1 MTRFYVKPAEGR
13 AVPDPE
19 NGGEL
24 LPAAGRSVP
33 NTVYWQ
39 RRLKDA
45 DVIGAAPPETPVP
58 EVEDVIEPA
67 PPEVPA
73 PEVVAPKAVKGSKGE

>member
-1 MTRFYVKPAEGR
+1 MTRLYVKPAEGR

-24 LPAAGRSVP
+24 LPAAGRSVA
-33 NTVYWQ
+33 NTAYWQ

-45 DVIGAAPPETPVP
+45 DVVKAEPE
-58 EVEDVIEPA
+58 EPA
-67 PPEVPA
+67 PVVEAVTEAAPA
-73 PEVVAPKAVKGSKGE
+73 AVVEPKVRKGSKA

>member
-33 NTVYWQ
+33 RTAYWQ
-39 RRLKDA
+39 RRLKDV
-45 DVIGAAPPETPVP
+45 DVIEVDPP
-58 EVEDVIEPA
+58 EVETVIEVA
-67 PPEVPA
+67 PPEVQA
-73 PEVVAPKAVKGSKGE
+73 PDVVEAKAVKGSKS

>member
-33 NTVYWQ
+33 KTVYWQ
-39 RRLKDA
+39 RRLKD
-45 DVIGAAPPETPVP
+45 D
-58 EVEDVIEPA
+58 DVIEA
-67 PPEVPA
+67 DA
-73 PEVVAPKAVKGSKGE
+73 PEVAEEPAPKVAEPKAVKGSKSE

>member
-33 NTVYWQ
+33 RTAYWQ
-39 RRLKDA
+39 RRLKDV
-45 DVIGAAPPETPVP
+45 DVIEVDLPEPEIETVIEAAPPEVQAPDV
-58 EVEDVIEPA
+58 VEA
-67 PPEVPA
+67 
-73 PEVVAPKAVKGSKGE
+73 KAVKGSKS

>member
-1 MTRFYVKPAEGR
+1 MTRIYVKPAEGR

-24 LPAAGRSVP
+24 LPAAGRAVP

-39 RRLKDA
+39 RRLKVA
-45 DVIGAAPPETPVP
+45 DVIKAAPPEV
-58 EVEDVIEPA
+58 VES
-67 PPEVPA
+67 
-73 PEVVAPKAVKGSKGE
+73 KAVKGSKSE

>member
-24 LPAAGRSVP
+24 LPAAGRSVL
-33 NTVYWQ
+33 NTAYWQ
-39 RRLKDA
+39 RRLKD
-45 DVIGAAPPETPVP
+45 
-58 EVEDVIEPA
+58 EDVIEADPPEEPA
-67 PPEVPA
+67 PA
-73 PEVVAPKAVKGSKGE
+73 VVEPKATKGGKS

>member
-1 MTRFYVKPAEGR
+1 VTRLYVKPAEGR

-33 NTVYWQ
+33 NTAYWQ
-39 RRLKDA
+39 RRLKDT
-45 DVIGAAPPETPVP
+45 DVIQAEPPK
-58 EVEDVIEPA
+58 EPA
-67 PPEVPA
+67 PDESVTEAAPA
-73 PEVVAPKAVKGSKGE
+73 AVVAPKASKGSKS